1 MKKEKSSEIVSYQLS
16 PTELA
21 NLQNEYGRPGE
32 IAPGQPAPK
41 KRSRLDNVLKK
52 MDRTDNITPF
62 NEEEEI
68 EPDIKT

>member
-1 MKKEKSSEIVSYQLS
+1 MIKEKSTELVSYQLS
-16 PTELA
+16 PVELA
-21 NLQNEYGRPGE
+21 NLRNKYGRPGE

-41 KRSRLDNVLKK
+41 KRSRLDDVLKK
-52 MDRTDNITPF
+52 MDRNDNSTPF

>member
-1 MKKEKSSEIVSYQLS
+1 MKKEKTTEVFSYQLS

-21 NLQNEYGRPGE
+21 NLQNKYGRPGE

-41 KRSRLDNVLKK
+41 RRSRLDNVLRK

-68 EPDIKT
+68 EPDFKT